1 MLLGSGG
8 GSSRDHINMDLDE
21 DTPFVDPSAPDWNQF
36 RDNDEE
42 VILFIYLFIY
52 QSARTLKYLIFNSYR
67 KLFSTCDVSTTMIV
81 FASLPNFIPL
91 FALLV
96 F

>member
-42 VILFIYLFIY
+42 VYNVVHLLIHLPECKDP
-52 QSARTLKYLIFNSYR
+52 QIFN
-67 KLFSTCDVSTTMIV
+67 L
-81 FASLPNFIPL
+81 
-91 FALLV
+91 
-96 F
+96 